1 MARPARRQ
9 EVTDGQVFEAVAK
22 HDGESGAAA
31 FTCAAVKGR
40 PNVIAS
46 SQTTKL
52 RYRRSSEGSMM
63 I

>member
-22 HDGESGAAA
+22 HDGESAAA

-40 PNVIAS
+40 PTVIAS

-52 RYRRSSEGSMM
+52 RSRRSSEGSMM